1 MAIAGRKRRDSRLID
16 AIEAIVPVEYSGTV
30 WRVVRQGRS
39 LIQCSS
45 SGGRWDDG
53 TFDVLYTSQEREGAL
68 SEMRFHL
75 TRGQPVIPSRV
86 RYNLFEIDLAL
97 DRTLR
102 LLDLAALQ
110 TLGLDTSRYG
120 QLSYQEKHAEYPR
133 SQDIGEAAHFLD
145 YDGLI
150 VPSARYDCLNV
161 VAFCDRLPAGAMTI
175 RTDHGEIAWAS
186 GGPAAVHPPHG

>member
-1 MAIAGRKRRDSRLID
+1 MAITGRKRRDSRLID
-16 AIEAIVPVEYSGTV
+16 AIEAIAPVEYSGTV

-39 LIQCSS
+39 PIQCSS
-45 SGGRWDDG
+45 SGGRWGDE
-53 TFDVLYTSQEREGAL
+53 TFDVLYASQAREGAL

-75 TRGQPVIPSRV
+75 TRGQPVAPSRV

-97 DRTLR
+97 ERALR

-110 TLGLDTSRYG
+110 SLGLDTPRYG

-161 VAFCDRLPAGAMTI
+161 VAFCDRLPAGAITT
-175 RTDHGEIAWAS
+175 RTDHGDIDWT
-186 GGPAAVHPPHG
+186 